1 MREGPLAD
9 IAAAWASV
17 VAAHW
22 RTAPDIAA
30 AALEAVCRYV
40 HWVDIGLVANDTFV
54 PLLFEVLRGA
64 QQEGL
69 RGAAADVLTEIVR
82 WVR

>member
-22 RTAPDIAA
+22 RAAPDTAA

-40 HWVDIGLVANDTFV
+40 HW
-54 PLLFEVLRGA
+54 
-64 QQEGL
+64 
-69 RGAAADVLTEIVR
+69 
-82 WVR
+82 